1 MEFQYALLRM
11 DENEYWF
18 NYDVDYANTE
28 LNQLRYNFTTNFLL
42 DKEQEEIMVLLT
54 AIISSNDGKTTFV
67 KNGVRAVYGI
77 KPFTEVVK
85 ANDNENFSV
94 AVPGLIDTFV
104 SIAIGAVRGFLVKN
118 LKGSVL
124 DKQVMPLIPM
134 PEIKKMLSVKTIK
147 EGGEIKK
154 VD

>member
-1 MEFQYALLRM
+1 
-11 DENEYWF
+11 
-18 NYDVDYANTE
+18 VDYANTE
-28 LNQLRYNFTTNFLL
+28 LNKLQYNFTTNFLL
-42 DKEQEEIMVLLT
+42 NKEQEEVMVLLT

-77 KPFTEVVK
+77 KPFAEVVK
-85 ANDNENFSV
+85 ANDDENFCV

-118 LKGSVL
+118 LKGSPL
-124 DKQVMPLIPM
+124 DKQILPLIPM
-134 PEIKKMLSVKTIK
+134 SEIKKMLSIRINK